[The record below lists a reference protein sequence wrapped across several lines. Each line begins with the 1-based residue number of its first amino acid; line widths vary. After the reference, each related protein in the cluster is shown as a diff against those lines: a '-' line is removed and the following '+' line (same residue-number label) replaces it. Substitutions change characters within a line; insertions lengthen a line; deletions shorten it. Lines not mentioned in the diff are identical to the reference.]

1 MNQRDVDSLMERNA
15 HPNAALPPVRSEP
28 LLANETVVRAML
40 DRLLQ
45 DAEHRWGCTAEIP
58 REEILTWLDTRTVHW
73 FANAHPGAPD
83 YLLEA
88 YKRGCRDER
97 AAAKV
102 RNDDEVQ
109 RLMGILRRQE
119 ICPACGETTFDG
131 DCTCPNEK
139 AEG

>member
-1 MNQRDVDSLMERNA
+1 MDQKAVNSLLERPA
-15 HPNAALPPVRSEP
+15 P
-28 LLANETVVRAML
+28 NETLTLRAYRIIERWLEWARMHGQL
-40 DRLLQ
+40 EHAEGIVKDSRELIAEDDMNTETLE
-45 DAEHRWGCTAEIP
+45 ALRFEHRGS
-58 REEILTWLDTRTVHW
+58 
-73 FANAHPGAPD
+73 PD